1 MQFLVFNFYE
11 NVRNMFLGLATFVY
25 SLLAQMA
32 QLFFDI
38 STVQILD
45 NPTVSA
51 IYQRVGLILGLFM
64 LFKLTFSFIQMVV
77 DPDQITD
84 KEKGIGGII
93 KKVMVVLLLSLG
105 SLAKFTT

>member
-64 LFKLTFSFIQMVV
+64 LSYK
-77 DPDQITD
+77 
-84 KEKGIGGII
+84 
-93 KKVMVVLLLSLG
+93 G
-105 SLAKFTT
+105 SLCVLEVCHA

>member
-1 MQFLVFNFYE
+1 MQFLIFNFAE
-11 NVRNMFLGLATFVY
+11 NVRNMFLGLATMVY
-25 SLLAQMA
+25 KLLAGMA

-84 KEKGIGGII
+84 KEIVI
-93 KKVMVVLLLSLG
+93 V
-105 SLAKFTT
+105 